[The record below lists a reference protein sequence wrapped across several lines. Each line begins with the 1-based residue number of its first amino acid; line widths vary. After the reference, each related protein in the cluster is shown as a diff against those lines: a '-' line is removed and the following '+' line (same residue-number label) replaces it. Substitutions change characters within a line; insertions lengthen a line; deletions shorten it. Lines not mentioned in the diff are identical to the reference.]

1 MALTEP
7 QIESVRE
14 IADEPSYS
22 YVASL
27 CDSLNASQE
36 LAMADDIDAWDTVK
50 AKFVQIQG
58 GQDGVYL
65 NFNDDR
71 EAIRGRV
78 RLRLGLSA
86 YSSADIGS
94 NSDDVFTINLRGG
107 CWY

>member
-50 AKFVQIQG
+50 AKFLKISG
-58 GQDGVYL
+58 SKDGVDL
-65 NFNDDR
+65 DFDRDR
-71 EAIRGRV
+71 EAIRRRV

-86 YSSADIGS
+86 YSSADIGTDS
-94 NSDDVFTINLRGG
+94 SDIFTIGLRGG